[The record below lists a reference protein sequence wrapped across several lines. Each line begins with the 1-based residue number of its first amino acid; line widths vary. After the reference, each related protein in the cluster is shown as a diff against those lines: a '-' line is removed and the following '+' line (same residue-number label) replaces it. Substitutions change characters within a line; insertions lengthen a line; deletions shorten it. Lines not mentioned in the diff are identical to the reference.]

1 MSSDQRWHVPAPTM
15 NAWVGGRTSAVVAD
29 TIEQHVMACAHCRA
43 AAADVTRDV
52 GDVDLEA
59 AWAGVADRIEPQS
72 PSVVVRLLRRVG
84 VPEPDAVVAGMTPA
98 FTAAWVAA
106 LTAVLGATLMA
117 SFVSPDRALA
127 TYLLLAPLV
136 PLGGVALSY
145 GEGVDPAYELTLTTP
160 YPQFRLL
167 LLRTAVVLVAC
178 APLTILVGLALQPWW
193 VALAWLAPGLA
204 FVLAT
209 LAASTWWPL
218 RYAAGVTGTLW
229 VAVTASAF
237 LAGDELAVVGPVAMA
252 AYAGVVAAAGWVL
265 GTRGQALSRMVV
277 GPW

>member
-1 MSSDQRWHVPAPTM
+1 MSSDQAWHVPAPTM
-15 NAWVGGRTSAVVAD
+15 SAWVGGEASAVAAD
-29 TIEQHVMACAHCRA
+29 TIEQHVMACAHCRDA
-43 AAADVTRDV
+43 AAVATRDLAS
-52 GDVDLEA
+52 VDLDRV
-59 AWAGVADRIEPQS
+59 WAGVTDQIHPQS
-72 PSVVVRLLRRVG
+72 PSAVVRVLRRLG

-106 LTAVLGATLMA
+106 LTAVLGATLLA
-117 SFVSPDRALA
+117 SFVSPDRAQA
-127 TYLLLAPLV
+127 AYLLLAPLV

-145 GEGVDPAYELTLTTP
+145 GEGVDPAYELTLSTP

-193 VALAWLAPGLA
+193 VAFAWLAPGLA

-218 RYAAGVTGTLW
+218 RYAAAGTGTLW

-237 LAGDELAVVGPVAMA
+237 LLGDELAVVGPVAMA
-252 AYAGVVAAAGWVL
+252 VYAGVVAVAGWVL

>member
-1 MSSDQRWHVPAPTM
+1 MTSDQAWHVPAPTM
-15 NAWVGGRTSAVVAD
+15 SAWVAGEASAVAAD
-29 TIEQHVMACAHCRA
+29 TIEQHVMACADCRGA
-43 AAADVTRDV
+43 AALATRDV
-52 GDVDLEA
+52 GAVDLDRV
-59 AWAGVADRIEPQS
+59 WAGVTDEIHPQS
-72 PSVVVRLLRRVG
+72 PSAIVRLLRRLG

-106 LTAVLGATLMA
+106 LTAVLGATLVA

-127 TYLLLAPLV
+127 AYLLLAPLV

-145 GEGVDPAYELTLTTP
+145 GEGVDPTYELALSAP

-178 APLTILVGLALQPWW
+178 APATTLAGLALQPWW

-209 LAASTWWPL
+209 LAASTWFPL
-218 RYAAGVTGTLW
+218 RHAAAFAGTLW
-229 VAVTASAF
+229 VVVTTSAF
-237 LAGDELAVVGPVAMA
+237 ASGDELAVVGPVALGT
-252 AYAGVVAAAGWVL
+252 YAGATAVALWVL
-265 GTRGQALSRMVV
+265 RARGQALSRMVV
-277 GPW
+277 RPW